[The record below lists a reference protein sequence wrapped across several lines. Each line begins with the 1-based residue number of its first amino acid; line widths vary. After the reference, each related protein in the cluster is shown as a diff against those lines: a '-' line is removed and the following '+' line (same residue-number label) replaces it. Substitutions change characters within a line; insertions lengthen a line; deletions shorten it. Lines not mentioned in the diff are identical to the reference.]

1 MTAEKAFPVC
11 WFGSGSFQHASGKK
25 CYLLATNF
33 QTGSRAIAGS
43 KEEGDCVDNP
53 ILTDSGGK
61 IMGQAKAGD
70 KVIVHYTGSYDDGTV
85 FDSSMELGPLEV
97 TIGTGMVIPGFDRAL
112 LDMEPGQKKM
122 VNIPVE
128 EAYGPRIDDLVAVV
142 GRERIPAD
150 IPLEIGQQLQLSL
163 ADGGEAIVLIVDLT
177 DETVTL
183 DANHPMAG
191 LDLNFELEL
200 VEIL

>member
-1 MTAEKAFPVC
+1 MA
-11 WFGSGSFQHASGKK
+11 
-25 CYLLATNF
+25 
-33 QTGSRAIAGS
+33 
-43 KEEGDCVDNP
+43 
-53 ILTDSGGK
+53 
-61 IMGQAKAGD
+61 QAKKGD
-70 KVIVHYTGSYDDGTV
+70 KVLVHYTGTYDDGTV
-85 FDSSMELGPLEV
+85 FDSSVERGPLEV

-112 LDMEPGQKKM
+112 VDMEPGQKKM
-122 VNIPVE
+122 VNIPVDD
-128 EAYGPRIDDLVAVV
+128 AYGPRAEELIAEIK
-142 GRERIPAD
+142 REQIPAD

-177 DETVTL
+177 DTTVTL

>member
-1 MTAEKAFPVC
+1 MA
-11 WFGSGSFQHASGKK
+11 
-25 CYLLATNF
+25 
-33 QTGSRAIAGS
+33 
-43 KEEGDCVDNP
+43 
-53 ILTDSGGK
+53 
-61 IMGQAKAGD
+61 QAKKGD
-70 KVIVHYTGSYDDGTV
+70 KVLVHYTGTYDDGTV
-85 FDSSMELGPLEV
+85 FDSSVERGPLEV

-112 LDMEPGQKKM
+112 VDMEPGQKKM
-122 VNIPVE
+122 VNIPVD
-128 EAYGPRIDDLVAVV
+128 EAYGPRAEELIAEIK
-142 GRERIPAD
+142 REQIPAD

-177 DETVTL
+177 DTTVTL